1 MRTFVAIDIPDD
13 IRQKIA
19 AYMEG
24 LRRFA
29 PEVRWVSPESLHVTL
44 KFIGEIPPERAGDV
58 TGALKK
64 IDGEQF
70 DISFR
75 DTGFFP
81 NPRAPRVFWVG
92 VVADARLER
101 LAAAVDQSL
110 VALPALK
117 LEMEKGPYR
126 PHLTLARS
134 GSGRPRS
141 RPGDRPSGSLQAL
154 GEKLSGLGPPD
165 FGTMTAREFFL
176 YESKLSPHGA
186 RYTRLEGFRLG

>member
-1 MRTFVAIDIPDD
+1 MRTFVAIDIPDE

-44 KFIGEIPPERAGDV
+44 KFIGEVPPERVGDV
-58 TGALKK
+58 TATLKR
-64 IDGEQF
+64 IDAEQF

-75 DTGFFP
+75 ETGFFP

-110 VALPALK
+110 VALPGLK
-117 LEMEKGPYR
+117 LEPEKGPYR

-134 GSGRPRS
+134 GSGRPRPK
-141 RPGDRPSGSLQAL
+141 PGDRPSSSLQRLGDKLSAL
-154 GEKLSGLGPPD
+154 GAPD

-176 YESKLSPHGA
+176 YESKLSPQGA
-186 RYTRLEGFRLG
+186 RYTRLEEFRLG